1 MGRFDTATRSGVST
15 IAMTGNPDP
24 ANQFEPGQSGNP
36 KGRPKGSKNVAAAQ
50 EAFKRYGEAGMLALA
65 EANFPDFAKTVQK
78 MLPRESLIRL
88 LDERPAAPKGDPN
101 YMTSAEILD
110 ELATIRQT
118 LADGEMGNGAAPKRA
133 GRGRSKA
140 KPRKGQP
147 RTVH

>member
-1 MGRFDTATRSGVST
+1 MKS
-15 IAMTGNPDP
+15 GNPDP
-24 ANQFEPGQSGNP
+24 EGAFEPGQSGNP
-36 KGRPKGSKNVAAAQ
+36 KGRPKGSKSVNLLSDEFVAAAQ
-50 EAFKRYGEAGMLALA
+50 EAFQRFGKDGMLAWA

-78 MLPRESLIRL
+78 MLPRESLVRL

-110 ELATIRQT
+110 ELASIRST
-118 LADGEMGNGAAPKRA
+118 LAEGPMGNGATAKHA

-140 KPRKGQP
+140 KPRKGQS